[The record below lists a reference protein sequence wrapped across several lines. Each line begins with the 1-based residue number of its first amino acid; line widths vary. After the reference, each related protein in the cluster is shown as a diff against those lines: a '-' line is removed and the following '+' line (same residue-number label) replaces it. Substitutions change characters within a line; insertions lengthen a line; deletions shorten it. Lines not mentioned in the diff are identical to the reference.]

1 MTTAEFLR
9 DAAATAAIFGFF
21 ASAWFGWAQDEP
33 PPAWRKALV
42 AGSILSLL
50 TAVGGGVLTWRNWS
64 GPTAFD
70 ADTSR
75 TFGLVVGVEVA
86 LAAIGAAVLARRRRS
101 DLIPAWVALVVG
113 VHLIPVAL
121 LVRSPLIAVTG
132 VLVTLV
138 ALAAVPLARSRSGG
152 GERRHR
158 TRRRDRPP
166 RGGAVSLAAPSSGHD
181 LRWWPWPPGCLT
193 LSNICSNM
201 GAWRPLAV
209 VLAPL

>member
-1 MTTAEFLR
+1 MTAEFLR

-33 PPAWRKALV
+33 PPGWRRALV
-42 AGSILSLL
+42 TGSILSLL
-50 TAVGGGVLTWRNWS
+50 TAVGGGVVTWRNWS

-86 LAAIGAAVLARRRRS
+86 LAAIGAAVLARRRS
-101 DLIPAWVALVVG
+101 GELIPAWVALVVG

-132 VLVTLV
+132 VLVALV
-138 ALAAVPLARSRSGG
+138 AVPLARSR
-152 GERRHR
+152 
-158 TRRRDRPP
+158 PV
-166 RGGAVSLAAPSSGHD
+166 AVSAVTGLGAGTVLLAAALWSLASA
-181 LRWWPWPPGCLT
+181 LLWP
-193 LSNICSNM
+193 
-201 GAWRPLAV
+201 
-209 VLAPL
+209 

>member
-1 MTTAEFLR
+1 MTAAFLR

-86 LAAIGAAVLARRRRS
+86 LAAIGAAVLARRRS
-101 DLIPAWVALVVG
+101 SELIPAWVAW
-113 VHLIPVAL
+113 
-121 LVRSPLIAVTG
+121 S
-132 VLVTLV
+132 
-138 ALAAVPLARSRSGG
+138 
-152 GERRHR
+152 
-158 TRRRDRPP
+158 
-166 RGGAVSLAAPSSGHD
+166 
-181 LRWWPWPPGCLT
+181 WGCT
-193 LSNICSNM
+193 
-201 GAWRPLAV
+201 
-209 VLAPL
+209 

>member
-1 MTTAEFLR
+1 MTAAFLR

-42 AGSILSLL
+42 AGSILS
-50 TAVGGGVLTWRNWS
+50 

-86 LAAIGAAVLARRRRS
+86 LAAIGAAVLARRRS
-101 DLIPAWVALVVG
+101 SELIPAWVALVVG

-138 ALAAVPLARSRSGG
+138 ALVAVPLARSR
-152 GERRHR
+152 
-158 TRRRDRPP
+158 PV
-166 RGGAVSLAAPSSGHD
+166 AVSAVTGLGAGTVLLAAALWSLASA
-181 LRWWPWPPGCLT
+181 LLWP
-193 LSNICSNM
+193 
-201 GAWRPLAV
+201 
-209 VLAPL
+209 

>member
-1 MTTAEFLR
+1 M
-9 DAAATAAIFGFF
+9 
-21 ASAWFGWAQDEP
+21 
-33 PPAWRKALV
+33 
-42 AGSILSLL
+42 
-50 TAVGGGVLTWRNWS
+50 TWRNWS
-64 GPTAFD
+64 GPTVFD
-70 ADTSR
+70 ADTSC

-121 LVRSPLIAVTG
+121 LVRSPLIAVMG

-138 ALAAVPLARSRSGG
+138 ALAAVPMGPVPLGG

-166 RGGAVSLAAPSSGHD
+166 RGGAVVAGQRPPLVMTSGGGRG
-181 LRWWPWPPGCLT
+181 LPG
-193 LSNICSNM
+193 
-201 GAWRPLAV
+201 A
-209 VLAPL
+209 

>member
-1 MTTAEFLR
+1 MTAAFLR

-33 PPAWRKALV
+33 PPAWRRALV

-86 LAAIGAAVLARRRRS
+86 LAAIGAAVLARRRS
-101 DLIPAWVALVVG
+101 GELIPAWVALVVG

-138 ALAAVPLARSRSGG
+138 ALVAVPLAGRAG
-152 GERRHR
+152 
-158 TRRRDRPP
+158 
-166 RGGAVSLAAPSSGHD
+166 
-181 LRWWPWPPGCLT
+181 
-193 LSNICSNM
+193 
-201 GAWRPLAV
+201 WR
-209 VLAPL
+209 